1 MRIVRDTLYMDPSDR
16 GAAAVIGNFDGVHL
30 GHQAVLDVARDICKA
45 ENAKLGVLTF
55 EPHPRQFFA
64 PDAPAFRLMNAEA
77 KSNRL
82 AKLGVDVL
90 YEVPFNKALSA
101 LTPDE
106 FAREVLVK
114 RLGLCHVIVG
124 ADFCFGKDRAGNT
137 DDLVRLGAE
146 LGFGV
151 TIVPLL
157 SLEAGE
163 VSSTAIRTAL
173 AEGNPQAAAA
183 MLGHLHRIEG
193 TVIRGDQRGRDLGY
207 PTANMSITGLH
218 HPKLGVYT
226 VKVDVLS
233 GPHKGS
239 YGGAASI
246 GVRPMFGDNI
256 PNCETFI
263 FDFKGDLYGAELS
276 VALIEYLRPE
286 LKFDSLEALIEQMDK
301 DCARAREILANV

>member
-1 MRIVRDTLYMDPSDR
+1 MRIVRDTLYMDPADR

-30 GHQAVLDVARDICKA
+30 GHQAVLDFARDVAKRD
-45 ENAKLGVLTF
+45 NAKLGVLTF

-64 PDAPAFRLMNAEA
+64 SDAPAFRLMNAEA
-77 KSNRL
+77 KANRL

-90 YEVPFNKALSA
+90 YEVPFNKALAS
-101 LTPDE
+101 LTPKE
-106 FAREVLVK
+106 FAEEVIVK

-124 ADFCFGKDRAGNT
+124 ADFCFGKDRAGT
-137 DDLVRLGAE
+137 TEVLVALGKE

-157 SLEAGE
+157 ALEAGE
-163 VSSTAIRTAL
+163 VSSTAIRTSL
-173 AEGNPQAAAA
+173 AEGDPQGAAS

-193 TVIRGDQRGRDLGY
+193 TVIRGDQRGRELGY

-218 HPKLGVYT
+218 HPKLGVYA
-226 VKVDVLS
+226 VKVDVLT
-233 GPHKGS
+233 GPHKGT

-246 GVRPMFGDNI
+246 GVRPMFGDNV

-301 DCARAREILANV
+301 DCARAREILANG